1 MAERLSSNEGC
12 KFVAFIIN
20 PVVLLRVPR
29 YYRMKGDSTG
39 LLSPW
44 APSASGMD

>member
-1 MAERLSSNEGC
+1 
-12 KFVAFIIN
+12 
-20 PVVLLRVPR
+20 
-29 YYRMKGDSTG
+29 MKGDSTG